1 MAGRRV
7 ERLRDQAVVV
17 SQLRVAD
24 NFFTRAKG
32 LLGTKA
38 LPEGHGLL
46 IRPCNSVHM
55 LGMSYPIDVVFLSK
69 TMEVV
74 RVIPELKPWRLSPV
88 VKGAHQVLE
97 LPEGTIARLGLVPG
111 EKLVVSQGDA
121 EGEVRG

>member
-1 MAGRRV
+1 MPRRL
-7 ERLRDQAVVV
+7 ERLRDQAVIAEP
-17 SQLRVAD
+17 LRMAD

-32 LLGTKA
+32 LLGTKS

-55 LGMSYPIDVVFLSK
+55 LGMSYAIDVVFLSK
-69 TMEVV
+69 TLEVL

-97 LPEGTIARLGLVPG
+97 LPQGTIARLGLVPG
-111 EKLVVSQGDA
+111 DKLVVT
-121 EGEVRG
+121 

>member
-1 MAGRRV
+1 MRI
-7 ERLRDQAVVV
+7 ERLRDQRVVV
-17 SQLRVAD
+17 ENLRMAD
-24 NFFTRAKG
+24 NFLTRAKG

-69 TMEVV
+69 AMEIV

-88 VKGAHQVLE
+88 VGGAHQVLE
-97 LPEGTIARLGLVPG
+97 LPEGTISRHGLVPG
-111 EKLVVSQGDA
+111 DRLVVST
-121 EGEVRG
+121 